1 MLVDAMK
8 RLAERLGNS
17 VEEHEVGDPFF
28 SDPSYKTFPIS
39 KERFRRIE
47 SVQSGRRL
55 TFVDG
60 GNQEILGAPNFSVQ
74 FNRVYFCIFS
84 QQQRIFEDRLPS
96 PLEFL
101 SLTHS
106 TFKEGEIIYE
116 TQLVS
121 IEDNYKEL
129 LPIESDLSFNSF
141 DRTVTVGTQR
151 ADIERVASIA
161 RRFAEWNYAFN
172 VVEKSLNE
180 GDVLVVDGTL
190 QTSFTNELKY
200 AKKLYAAARSK
211 GVIVTGISKT
221 SRLFTTTGMSLLGAV
236 RRVADEA
243 KICGA
248 WFIPIAEVQTS
259 DHNAFIFVVK
269 MNPIA
274 DYVFRFEIDHEQ
286 FEQLGFE
293 GVNEILSLLADN
305 SRDISFPGYPYG
317 LVDADR
323 FARVA
328 ETEAAI
334 YKALLLSEISKIGKW
349 PKLLGHIQAIDAH
362 DILNMLIG

>member
-8 RLAERLGNS
+8 RLAERLDKS

-28 SDPSYKTFPIS
+28 SNPSYKPFPIS
-39 KERFRRIE
+39 KENFRHIE
-47 SVQSGRRL
+47 SIQSDRRL
-55 TFVDG
+55 AFVDG

-74 FNRVYFCIFS
+74 FNRVYFCIFA
-84 QQQRIFEDRLPS
+84 QQQRVFEDKLPS
-96 PLEFL
+96 PVEFL

-106 TFKEGEIIYE
+106 TFKGGEIIYD
-116 TQLVS
+116 TQL
-121 IEDNYKEL
+121 IPLEDDYKEL
-129 LPIESDLSFNSF
+129 LPKESDLSFNSF

-172 VVEKSLNE
+172 VVEKRLNE

-200 AKKLYAAARSK
+200 VKKVYAAANSK

-221 SRLFTTTGMSLLGAV
+221 SRLFTTTGLSLLGAV
-236 RRVADEA
+236 RRVAEEA
-243 KICGA
+243 KIGGA

-269 MNPIA
+269 LNSIA
-274 DYVFRFEIDHEQ
+274 DHVFRFEINHEQ
-286 FEQLGFE
+286 FEQLGFK
-293 GVNEILSLLADN
+293 GVNEILSLLSDN

-323 FARVA
+323 FARVT
-328 ETEAAI
+328 ETEAATC
-334 YKALLLSEISKIGKW
+334 KALLLSEISRIGKW

-362 DILNMLIG
+362 DVLNMLVR